1 MTRQSDIVIIGSGPA
16 GLTAAIYCS
25 RAGLK
30 TVVLEKAVVGGQILK
45 ADVIENYPGFPD
57 GISAYELM
65 EYMKRQAERFGCE
78 IVSEEAV
85 SLNSRPEAHGVATI
99 QGNSHSSKAVII
111 ATGANPKE
119 LGIKGES
126 ELTGKGVSY
135 CATCDGPLFKN
146 KEVVVIGGGDA
157 AIGEA
162 IYLTRFASRVF
173 VVHRRDK
180 LRASGILQQRLLNNP
195 KIEVK
200 WSCVAAEILGEDRVR
215 GIKINNLK
223 DGKTEEVSAS
233 GIFMYVGIRP
243 NTDFLK
249 NGGVNLDDNGFIIT
263 DEQMRTS
270 VKGIFACGDVR
281 KNTLKQVITA
291 CGEGALAANSCW
303 QYLEGMV

>member
-1 MTRQSDIVIIGSGPA
+1 
-16 GLTAAIYCS
+16 
-25 RAGLK
+25 
-30 TVVLEKAVVGGQILK
+30 
-45 ADVIENYPGFPD
+45 
-57 GISAYELM
+57 
-65 EYMKRQAERFGCE
+65 
-78 IVSEEAV
+78 
-85 SLNSRPEAHGVATI
+85 
-99 QGNSHSSKAVII
+99 VII

>member
-1 MTRQSDIVIIGSGPA
+1 
-16 GLTAAIYCS
+16 
-25 RAGLK
+25 
-30 TVVLEKAVVGGQILK
+30 
-45 ADVIENYPGFPD
+45 
-57 GISAYELM
+57 
-65 EYMKRQAERFGCE
+65 
-78 IVSEEAV
+78 
-85 SLNSRPEAHGVATI
+85 
-99 QGNSHSSKAVII
+99 
-111 ATGANPKE
+111 
-119 LGIKGES
+119 
-126 ELTGKGVSY
+126 
-135 CATCDGPLFKN
+135 
-146 KEVVVIGGGDA
+146 
-157 AIGEA
+157 
-162 IYLTRFASRVF
+162 
-173 VVHRRDK
+173 
-180 LRASGILQQRLLNNP
+180 
-195 KIEVK
+195 
-200 WSCVAAEILGEDRVR
+200 VAAEILGEDRVR